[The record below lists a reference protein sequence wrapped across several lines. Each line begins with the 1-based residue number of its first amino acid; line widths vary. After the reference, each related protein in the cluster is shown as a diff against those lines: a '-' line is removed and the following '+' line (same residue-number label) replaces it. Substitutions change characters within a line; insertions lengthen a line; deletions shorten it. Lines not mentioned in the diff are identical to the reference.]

1 MLIGSTFHAR
11 RKEKCPKHREKE
23 REELDYPYICD
34 AYCES
39 QSFVAKMMRVVQQC
53 T

>member
-1 MLIGSTFHAR
+1 MGSTSHAR
-11 RKEKCPKHREKE
+11 RKEKCPKHREKA
-23 REELDYPYICD
+23 REELDYAYIRN